1 MAKKKSKLKSA
12 LKKIGK
18 AAAVAGAGYLA
29 MKGLNNRKVGKENE
43 AYLKNE
49 GGNRSK
55 SKSKFLKP
63 SIGMVTDGSNQY
75 MPKNLSKSMGYKSD
89 KYEGTPFRRIQK
101 QSEGIDGISDPM
113 SAKDGGRAGLRS
125 GGKAIKKSMG
135 KALRGGGKVMR

>member
-1 MAKKKSKLKSA
+1 MASKIKKA

-29 MKGLNNRKVGKENE
+29 MKGLKGRREND
-43 AYLKNE
+43 AYLASE
-49 GGNRSK
+49 GGDRSK